1 MPNMWNRL
9 RDWLIDPRVR
19 DLDADGTDF
28 SIAHRSILLRKRMLR
43 ELFRKFYAECRAA
56 DLRYFGSCKGMQL
69 EIGSGSSII
78 KEFYP
83 EVITSDIKP
92 LPFVDLVLNAHHFP
106 FRDESLR
113 AVYGINV
120 FHHIA
125 SPRSFFLELRRV
137 LQPGGGAVLIE
148 PYHGPCARWLFRH
161 LHKTETYD
169 MGAPGWEADAA
180 AGSSTK
186 ANQAL
191 SYVVFTRDR
200 ARFEVAFPD
209 LRILSQKPHTHLWYL
224 ASGGVN
230 FRQLAPTW
238 TTPLIRGVEFLL
250 RPFNRWL
257 ALQHLIV
264 LRKGEATRGASAP
277 PEHQA

>member
-1 MPNMWNRL
+1 MWNRL
-9 RDWLIDPRVR
+9 HNWLIDPQAR
-19 DLDADGTDF
+19 DLDVDGTDF
-28 SIAHRSILLRKRMLR
+28 SIAHRRILLRKRMLR
-43 ELFRKFYAECRAA
+43 ELFGKFYAECRNA
-56 DLRYFGSCKGMQL
+56 DLRYFGSCRGLRL
-69 EIGSGSSII
+69 EIGSGTSII

-83 EVITSDIKP
+83 EIITSDIKA

-125 SPRSFFLELRRV
+125 SPRSFFRELLRV

-169 MGAPGWEADAA
+169 RQVPAWEADAA
-180 AGSSTK
+180 AGSFSR

-191 SYVVFTRDR
+191 SYVVFKRDR
-200 ARFEVAFPD
+200 AQFEEAFPN
-209 LRILSQKPHTHLWYL
+209 LRIVHQRPHTHLWYL
-224 ASGGVN
+224 ASGGIN
-230 FRQLAPTW
+230 FRQLAPAW
-238 TTPLIRGVEFLL
+238 TTPLIRGAEYLL
-250 RPFNRWL
+250 RPLDRWL

-264 LRKGEATRGASAP
+264 LQKLEAETGRSASPA
-277 PEHQA
+277 